1 MKLIFDIE
9 TNGFLSDATVVHSIV
24 IKNIE
29 TNQVYSYHGDKIG
42 RGLMLLNGASLLV
55 GHNILKFDLP
65 VLKKLYPNQYNIKAD
80 ILDTLLVS
88 RLIWTNRKEL
98 DYQKKELPLNLAGRH
113 SLESWGYRL
122 GLRKGDF
129 IKTGD
134 FSKWSQEMQDYCEK
148 DVEVT
153 YELYKLIKK
162 QNYSPEAIRLEH
174 DFARCINLQEAHGF
188 HFDVASAKKL
198 YASLA
203 NRRLELEKSLVST
216 FPNWKQYVGTFVPK
230 RDNKTKGYKKGVP
243 VKKYKE
249 VQFNPNSRDHISNRL
264 MNKGWKPT
272 EFTPDGKPKVDES
285 VLSKLDFPEAKL
297 LSEHFLIAK
306 RIGMLAEGNN
316 AWLKLQQDGKI
327 YGSVITNGANTGRCT
342 HQRPNVAQTP
352 SVSVPYGKEC
362 RSLFTV
368 PDGYVLIGCDASG
381 LELRC
386 LAHYLG
392 AFDNGD
398 FAKQLLHGDIHT
410 YNQKQIGLPTRDLAK
425 RVIYGVIYGIG
436 DTRLG
441 SIVEKTSYEGKRIK
455 AKLFETIPA
464 LKALRDSVLVKTRNQ
479 KYLLGLDKRKLI
491 PRSEHSSLNLLIQSC
506 GALIIKMATIILHK
520 KLEEKNYDK
529 NICSM
534 VAHIHDE
541 LQLQC
546 KSDYANEVGAIA
558 VQSIKDAGTYFN
570 LRCPLD
576 AEFKIGKTWADT
588 H

>member
-1 MKLIFDIE
+1 MRLIFDIE
-9 TNGFLSDATVVHSIV
+9 TNGFLSEATKIHSIV
-24 IKNIE
+24 IKDID
-29 TNQVYSYHGDKIG
+29 TKQMYSYHGDKIG
-42 RGLMLLNGASLLV
+42 RGLYLLSGASLLV
-55 GHNILKFDLP
+55 GHNILKFDIP
-65 VLKKLYPNQYNIKAD
+65 VINKLYPEYKIEGD
-80 ILDTLLVS
+80 VFDTLLVS

-98 DYQKKELPLNLAGRH
+98 DFQMKELPLKLAGRH

-122 GLRKGDF
+122 GLRKGEFAKTNDF
-129 IKTGD
+129 AN
-134 FSKWSQEMQDYCEK
+134 WSEEMQKYCEL

-153 YELYKLIKK
+153 YEFWKLIQK
-162 QNYSPEAIRLEH
+162 QNYSQEAIKLEH
-174 DFARCINLQEAHGF
+174 DFARCIYLQEAHGF

-203 NRRLELEKSLVST
+203 NRRLELEKSLTSA
-216 FPNWKQYVGTFVPK
+216 FPKWQKYIGTFIPK
-230 RDNKTKGYKKGVP
+230 RDNKTLGYKKDVP
-243 VKKYKE
+243 VKRYKE
-249 VQFNPNSRDHISNRL
+249 LTFNPNSRDHISDRL
-264 MNKGWKPT
+264 MNKGWKPK

-285 VLSKLDFPEAKL
+285 ILSTLNFPEAKL

-342 HQRPNVAQTP
+342 HQKPNVAQTP
-352 SVSVPYGKEC
+352 SVGVPYGKEC
-362 RSLFTV
+362 RSLFIV
-368 PDGYVLIGCDASG
+368 PNSFRLIGCDASG

-392 AFDNGD
+392 AFDEGS
-398 FAKQLLHGDIHT
+398 FAKQLLDGDIHS
-410 YNQKQIGLPTRDLAK
+410 YNQKQIGLPTRDMAK

-441 SIVEKTSYEGKRIK
+441 EVVGKSSSEGKRIK
-455 AKLFETIPA
+455 TNLFKALPA
-464 LKALRDSVLVKTRNQ
+464 LKALRDNVIIATRNK

-520 KLEEKNYDK
+520 KLKEKNYDK
-529 NICSM
+529 DTCAM
-534 VAHIHDE
+534 VAHVHDE

-546 KSDYANEVGAIA
+546 KSAVADEVGTLA
-558 VQSIKDAGTYFN
+558 VQSIKDAGTHFN
-570 LRCPLD
+570 LRCELD
-576 AEFKIGKTWADT
+576 AEYKIGNNWADT

>member
-1 MKLIFDIE
+1 MRLIFDIE
-9 TNGFLSDATVVHSIV
+9 TNGFLSEATKIHSIV
-24 IKNIE
+24 IKDID
-29 TNQVYSYHGDKIG
+29 TKQLYSYHGDKIG
-42 RGLMLLNGASLLV
+42 RGLYLLSGASLLV
-55 GHNILKFDLP
+55 GHNILKFDIP
-65 VLKKLYPNQYNIKAD
+65 VINKLYPEYKIEGD
-80 ILDTLLVS
+80 VFDTLLVS
-88 RLIWTNRKEL
+88 RLIWTNRKEE
-98 DYQKKELPLNLAGRH
+98 DFRMKELPLNLAGRH

-153 YELYKLIKK
+153 YELFKLIEK
-162 QNYSPEAIRLEH
+162 QKYSQEAIELEH
-174 DFARCINLQEAHGF
+174 DFARCIYLQEAHGF

-203 NRRLELEKSLVST
+203 NRRLELEKSLTSA
-216 FPNWKQYVGTFVPK
+216 FPKWQKYIGTFIPK
-230 RDNKTKGYKKGVP
+230 RDNRTLGYKKGVP
-243 VKKYKE
+243 VKRYKE
-249 VQFNPNSRDHISNRL
+249 LTFNPNSRDHISDRL
-264 MNKGWKPT
+264 MDKGWKPK

-285 VLSKLDFPEAKL
+285 ILSTLDFPEAKL
-297 LSEHFLIAK
+297 LSEHFLIQK
-306 RIGMLAEGNN
+306 RIGQLAEGNN
-316 AWLKLQQDGKI
+316 AWLKLQKDGII

-342 HQRPNVAQTP
+342 HQKPNVAQTP
-352 SVSVPYGKEC
+352 SVGVPYGKEC
-362 RSLFTV
+362 RSLFIV
-368 PDGYVLIGCDASG
+368 PNSFRLIGCDASG

-392 AFDNGD
+392 AFDEGS
-398 FAKQLLHGDIHT
+398 FAKQLLDGDIHT

-436 DTRLG
+436 DARLG
-441 SIVEKTSYEGKRIK
+441 AVIGKSSQEGKRIK
-455 AKLFETIPA
+455 AKLFEALPA
-464 LKALRDSVLVKTRNQ
+464 LRQLRDNVIIATRNK

-520 KLEEKNYDK
+520 KLKEKNYDK
-529 NICSM
+529 DTCAM
-534 VAHIHDE
+534 VAHVHDE

-546 KSDYANEVGAIA
+546 KSAVADEVGAIA
-558 VQSIKDAGTYFN
+558 VQSIKDAGTHFN
-570 LRCPLD
+570 LRCALD
-576 AEFKIGKTWADT
+576 AQYKIGNNWADT

>member
-1 MKLIFDIE
+1 MRVIFDLE
-9 TNGFLSDATVVHSIV
+9 TNGFLSDATKIHSIV
-24 IKNIE
+24 IKDID
-29 TNQVYSYHGDKIG
+29 TKQVFSYHGDKIG
-42 RGLMLLNGASLLV
+42 RGLYILSGASLLV

-65 VLKKLYPNQYNIKAD
+65 VIEKLYPEYKIEGEVF
-80 ILDTLLVS
+80 DTLLVS

-98 DYQKKELPLNLAGRH
+98 DFQMKELPLNLAGRH

-122 GLRKGDF
+122 GLRKGDYA
-129 IKTGD
+129 KEND
-134 FSKWSQEMQDYCEK
+134 FSVWTPAMQTYCER

-153 YELYKLIKK
+153 YEFFKLIEK
-162 QNYSPEAIRLEH
+162 QNYSTEAIKLEH
-174 DFARCINLQEAHGF
+174 DFARCIYLQEAHGF

-216 FPNWKQYVGTFVPK
+216 FPNWKKYIGTFTPK
-230 RDNKTKGYKKGVP
+230 RDNKTLGYKKGVP
-243 VKKYKE
+243 IKRYKE
-249 VQFNPNSRDHISNRL
+249 LTFNPNSRDHISDRL
-264 MNKGWKPT
+264 MNKGWKPR

-285 VLSKLDFPEAKL
+285 VLSKLIYPEAKL
-297 LSEHFLIAK
+297 LAEHFLIQK
-306 RIGMLAEGNN
+306 RIGQLAEGNN
-316 AWLKLQQDGKI
+316 AWLKLQRDGII

-342 HQRPNVAQTP
+342 HQKPNVAQTP

-368 PDGYVLIGCDASG
+368 PDGFQLIGCDASG

-386 LAHYLG
+386 LAHYIG
-392 AFDNGD
+392 AFDEGS
-398 FAKQLLHGDIHT
+398 FTKQLLHGDIHS

-425 RVIYGVIYGIG
+425 RVIYGCIYGIG

-441 SIVEKTSYEGKRIK
+441 AVVGKSSQEGKRIK
-455 AKLFETIPA
+455 AKLFEALPA
-464 LKALRDSVLVKTRNQ
+464 LKQLRDNVIIATRNK

-506 GALIIKMATIILHK
+506 GALIIKMATVILHK
-520 KLEEKNYDK
+520 KLKEKNYDK
-529 NICSM
+529 NICTM
-534 VAHIHDE
+534 VAHVHDE

-546 KSDYANEVGAIA
+546 KSDYADEVGKIA

-576 AEFKIGKTWADT
+576 AEYKIGNNWANT

>member
-9 TNGFLSDATVVHSIV
+9 TDGFLEECSKVHSIV
-24 IKNIE
+24 IKDIE
-29 TNQVYSYHGDKIG
+29 TNQVFSYHGDKIG
-42 RGLMLLNGASLLV
+42 RGLMLLNGANLLV
-55 GHNILKFDLP
+55 GHNILKFDLA
-65 VLKKLYPNQYNIKAD
+65 VLKKLYPRQYDIKAE

-88 RLIWTNRKEL
+88 RLIWTNQKEL
-98 DYQKKELPLNLAGRH
+98 DFQKKELPLNLAGRH

-122 GLRKGDF
+122 GLRKGEFAKTNDF
-129 IKTGD
+129 TE
-134 FSKWSQEMQDYCEK
+134 WSEEMQKYCEQ

-153 YELYKLIKK
+153 HELYNLIQKL
-162 QNYSPEAIRLEH
+162 NYSPEAIRLEH
-174 DFARCINLQEAHGF
+174 DFARCIHLQEAHGF

-216 FPNWKQYVGTFVPK
+216 FPNWKQYIGTFIPK
-230 RDNKTKGYKKGVP
+230 RDNKTLGYKKGVP

-249 VQFNPNSRDHISNRL
+249 MTFNPNSRDHISNRL
-264 MNKGWKPT
+264 MNKGWKPKD
-272 EFTPDGKPKVDES
+272 FTPDGKPKVDES
-285 VLSKLDFPEAKL
+285 VLSKLDYPEAKL
-297 LSEHFLIAK
+297 LAEHFLVQK
-306 RIGMLAEGNN
+306 RIAQLAEGNN
-316 AWLKLQQDGKI
+316 AWLKLQKDGKI
-327 YGSVITNGANTGRCT
+327 YGGVITNGANTGRCT

-352 SVSVPYGKEC
+352 SVGVPYGKEC

-368 PDGYVLIGCDASG
+368 PNGFQLIGCDASG

-386 LAHYLG
+386 LAHYIG
-392 AFDNGD
+392 AFDEGD
-398 FAKQLLHGDIHT
+398 FTKQLLDGDIHT

-425 RVIYGVIYGIG
+425 RCIYGVIYGIG

-441 SIVEKTSYEGKRIK
+441 SVVGKNSQEGKRIK
-455 AKLFETIPA
+455 AKLFEGLPA
-464 LKALRDSVLVKTRNQ
+464 LKKLRDNVIVKTRNQ

-506 GALIIKMATIILHK
+506 GALIIKMATVILHK
-520 KLEEKNYDK
+520 KLKEKDYDK
-529 NICSM
+529 DTCTM
-534 VAHIHDE
+534 VAHVHDE

-546 KSDYANEVGAIA
+546 KSAYATEVGELA
-558 VQSIKDAGTYFN
+558 VQSIKDAGTHFN

-576 AEFKIGKTWADT
+576 AEFKIGSNWADT

>member
-1 MKLIFDIE
+1 MRIIFDIE
-9 TNGFLSDATVVHSIV
+9 TNGFLSDATKIHSIV
-24 IKNIE
+24 IKDIDSKE
-29 TNQVYSYHGDKIG
+29 VYSYHGDKIG
-42 RGLMLLNGASLLV
+42 RGLYLLSGASLLV
-55 GHNILKFDLP
+55 GHNILKFDIP
-65 VLKKLYPNQYNIKAD
+65 VINKLFPEYKIEGEVF
-80 ILDTLLVS
+80 DTLLVS

-98 DYQKKELPLNLAGRH
+98 DFQMKELPLNMAGRH

-122 GLRKGDF
+122 GLRKGEF
-129 IKTGD
+129 AKTNNFD
-134 FSKWSQEMQDYCEK
+134 EWSEEMQKYCEL

-153 YELYKLIKK
+153 YEFWKLIQK
-162 QNYSPEAIRLEH
+162 QNYSKEAIKLEH
-174 DFARCINLQEAHGF
+174 DFARCIYLQEAHGF

-216 FPNWKQYVGTFVPK
+216 FPNWKKYIGTFIPR
-230 RDNKTKGYKKGVP
+230 RDNKTLGYKKGVP

-249 VQFNPNSRDHISNRL
+249 LTFNPNSRDHISDRL

-272 EFTPDGKPKVDES
+272 EFTPDGKPKVDEN
-285 VLSKLDFPEAKL
+285 VLSKLEYPEAKL
-297 LSEHFLIAK
+297 LAEHFLIQK
-306 RIGMLAEGNN
+306 RIGQLAEGNN
-316 AWLKLQQDGKI
+316 AWLKLQRDGII

-342 HQRPNVAQTP
+342 HQKPNVAQTP
-352 SVSVPYGKEC
+352 SVGVPYGKEC

-368 PDGYVLIGCDASG
+368 PNGFLLIGCDASG

-392 AFDNGD
+392 AFDEGS
-398 FAKQLLHGDIHT
+398 FAKQLLNGDIHT
-410 YNQKQIGLPTRDLAK
+410 YNQKQIGLPSRDLAK
-425 RVIYGVIYGIG
+425 RVIYGIIYGIG

-441 SIVEKTSYEGKRIK
+441 AVVGKNSQEGKRIK
-455 AKLFETIPA
+455 QKIFEALPA
-464 LKALRDSVLVKTRNQ
+464 LKQLRDNVIIATRNK

-520 KLEEKNYDK
+520 KLKEKNYDES
-529 NICSM
+529 ICAM
-534 VAHIHDE
+534 VAHVHDE

-546 KSDYANEVGAIA
+546 KSSYADEVGQLA
-558 VQSIKDAGTYFN
+558 VQSIKDAGTHFN
-570 LRCPLD
+570 FRCPLD
-576 AEFKIGKTWADT
+576 AEFKIGNTWAET

>member
-1 MKLIFDIE
+1 MRVIFDLE
-9 TNGFLSDATVVHSIV
+9 TNGFLSDATKIHSIV
-24 IKNIE
+24 IKDID
-29 TNQVYSYHGDKIG
+29 TKQVFSYHGDKIG
-42 RGLMLLNGASLLV
+42 RGLYILSGASLLV

-65 VLKKLYPNQYNIKAD
+65 VIEKLYPEYKIEGEVF
-80 ILDTLLVS
+80 DTLLVS

-98 DYQKKELPLNLAGRH
+98 DFQMKELPLNLAGRH

-122 GLRKGDF
+122 GLRKGDYA
-129 IKTGD
+129 KEND
-134 FSKWSQEMQDYCEK
+134 FSVWTPAMQTYCER

-153 YELYKLIKK
+153 YEFFKLIEK
-162 QNYSPEAIRLEH
+162 QNYSTEAIKLEH
-174 DFARCINLQEAHGF
+174 DFARCIYLQEAHGF

-216 FPNWKQYVGTFVPK
+216 FPNWKKYIGTFTPK
-230 RDNKTKGYKKGVP
+230 RDNKTLGYKKGVP
-243 VKKYKE
+243 IKRYKE
-249 VQFNPNSRDHISNRL
+249 LTFNPNSRDHISDRL
-264 MNKGWKPT
+264 MNKGWKPR

-285 VLSKLDFPEAKL
+285 VLSKLIYPEAKL
-297 LSEHFLIAK
+297 LAEHFLIQK
-306 RIGMLAEGNN
+306 RIGQLAEGNN
-316 AWLKLQQDGKI
+316 AWLKLQRDGII

-342 HQRPNVAQTP
+342 HQKPNVAQTP
-352 SVSVPYGKEC
+352 SVGVPYGKEC

-368 PDGYVLIGCDASG
+368 PDGFQLIGCDASG

-386 LAHYLG
+386 LAHYIG
-392 AFDNGD
+392 AFDEGS
-398 FAKQLLHGDIHT
+398 FTKQLLHGDIHS

-425 RVIYGVIYGIG
+425 RVIYGIIYGIG

-441 SIVEKTSYEGKRIK
+441 AVVGKNSQEGKRIK
-455 AKLFETIPA
+455 AKIFEALPA
-464 LKALRDSVLVKTRNQ
+464 LKQLRDNVIIATRNK

-506 GALIIKMATIILHK
+506 GALIIKMATVILHK
-520 KLEEKNYDK
+520 KLKEKNYDK
-529 NICSM
+529 NICTM
-534 VAHIHDE
+534 VAHVHDE

-546 KSDYANEVGAIA
+546 KSDYADEVGKIA

-576 AEFKIGKTWADT
+576 AEYKIGNNWANT

>member
-1 MKLIFDIE
+1 MRVIFDLE
-9 TNGFLSDATVVHSIV
+9 TNGFLSDATKIHSIV
-24 IKNIE
+24 IKDID
-29 TNQVYSYHGDKIG
+29 TKQVFSYHGVKIG
-42 RGLMLLNGASLLV
+42 RGLYILSGASLLV

-65 VLKKLYPNQYNIKAD
+65 VIEKLYPEYKIEGEVF
-80 ILDTLLVS
+80 DTLLVS

-98 DYQKKELPLNLAGRH
+98 DFQMKELPLNLAGRH

-122 GLRKGDF
+122 GLRKGDYA
-129 IKTGD
+129 KEND
-134 FSKWSQEMQDYCEK
+134 FSVWTPAMQTYCER

-153 YELYKLIKK
+153 YEFFKLIEK
-162 QNYSPEAIRLEH
+162 QNYSTEAIKLEH
-174 DFARCINLQEAHGF
+174 DFARCIYLQEAHGF

-216 FPNWKQYVGTFVPK
+216 FPNWKKYIGTFTPK
-230 RDNKTKGYKKGVP
+230 RDNKTLGYKKGVP
-243 VKKYKE
+243 IKRYKE
-249 VQFNPNSRDHISNRL
+249 LTFNPNSRDHISDRL
-264 MNKGWKPT
+264 MNKGWKPR

-285 VLSKLDFPEAKL
+285 VLSKLIYPEAKL
-297 LSEHFLIAK
+297 LAEHFLIQK
-306 RIGMLAEGNN
+306 RIGQLAEGNN
-316 AWLKLQQDGKI
+316 AWLKLQRDGII

-342 HQRPNVAQTP
+342 HQKPNVAQTP
-352 SVSVPYGKEC
+352 SVGVPYGKEC

-368 PDGYVLIGCDASG
+368 PNGFQLIGCDASG

-386 LAHYLG
+386 LAHYIG
-392 AFDNGD
+392 AFDEGS
-398 FAKQLLHGDIHT
+398 FTKQLLHGDIHT

-425 RVIYGVIYGIG
+425 RVIYGIIYGIG

-441 SIVEKTSYEGKRIK
+441 AVVGKSSQEGKRIK
-455 AKLFETIPA
+455 AKIFEALPA
-464 LKALRDSVLVKTRNQ
+464 LKQLRDNVIIATRNK

-506 GALIIKMATIILHK
+506 GALIIKMATVILHK
-520 KLEEKNYDK
+520 KLKEKNYDK
-529 NICSM
+529 NICTM
-534 VAHIHDE
+534 VAHVHDE

-546 KSDYANEVGAIA
+546 KSDYADEVGKIA

-576 AEFKIGKTWADT
+576 AEYKIGNNWANT

>member
-9 TNGFLSDATVVHSIV
+9 TNGFLPEASVVHSIV
-24 IKNIE
+24 IKDIE
-29 TNQVYSYHGDKIG
+29 TNQVYSYYGDKIG

-65 VLKKLYPNQYNIKAD
+65 VLKKLYPRQYDIKAE

-98 DYQKKELPLNLAGRH
+98 DFQKKELPLNLAGRH

-122 GLRKGDF
+122 SLRKGDF

-134 FSKWSQEMQDYCEK
+134 FSKWSPEMQKYCEL

-153 YELYKLIKK
+153 HEFYKLIKK
-162 QNYSPEAIRLEH
+162 QKYSTEAIRLEH

-216 FPNWKQYVGTFVPK
+216 FPNWKQYVGTFIPK
-230 RDNKTKGYKKGVP
+230 RDNKTKGYKKGVA

-249 VQFNPNSRDHISNRL
+249 MVFNPNSRDHISNRL

-272 EFTPDGKPKVDES
+272 QFTPDGKPKVDES
-285 VLSKLDFPEAKL
+285 ILSELDYPEAKL
-297 LSEHFLIAK
+297 LSEHFLIQK
-306 RIGMLAEGNN
+306 RIGALAEGNN
-316 AWLKLQQDGKI
+316 AWLKLQKDGII

-342 HQRPNVAQTP
+342 HQKPNVAQTP
-352 SVSVPYGKEC
+352 SVGVPYGKEC

-392 AFDNGD
+392 AFDEGS
-398 FAKQLLHGDIHT
+398 FAKQLLLGDVHT
-410 YNQKQIGLPTRDLAK
+410 DNQKQIGLPSRDLAK

-436 DTRLG
+436 DARLG
-441 SIVEKTSYEGKRIK
+441 AIVEKTAIEGRRIK
-455 AKLFETIPA
+455 TKLFETIPA
-464 LKALRDSVLVKTRNQ
+464 LKLLRDNVLVKVRNQ
-479 KYLLGLDKRKLI
+479 KYLSGLDKRKLI
-491 PRSEHSSLNLLIQSC
+491 PRSEHSCLNLLVQSS
-506 GALIIKMATIILHK
+506 GAIIIKMATIILHK
-520 KLEEKNYDK
+520 KLKEKNYDK
-529 NICSM
+529 NICTM
-534 VAHIHDE
+534 VAHVHDE

-546 KSDYANEVGAIA
+546 KSAYADEVGKIA
-558 VQSIKDAGTYFN
+558 VQSIKDAGTYFKF
-570 LRCPLD
+570 RCDLD
-576 AEFKIGKTWADT
+576 AKYKIGKTWADT

>member
-1 MKLIFDIE
+1 MRVIFDLE
-9 TNGFLSDATVVHSIV
+9 TNGFLSDATKIHSIV
-24 IKNIE
+24 IKDID
-29 TNQVYSYHGDKIG
+29 TKQVFSYHGDKIG
-42 RGLMLLNGASLLV
+42 RGLYILSGASLLV

-65 VLKKLYPNQYNIKAD
+65 VIEKLYPEYKIEGEVF
-80 ILDTLLVS
+80 DTLLVS

-98 DYQKKELPLNLAGRH
+98 DFQMKELPLNLAGRH

-122 GLRKGDF
+122 GLRKGDYA
-129 IKTGD
+129 KEND
-134 FSKWSQEMQDYCEK
+134 FSVWTPAMQTYCER

-153 YELYKLIKK
+153 YEFFKLIEK
-162 QNYSPEAIRLEH
+162 QNYSTEAIKLEH
-174 DFARCINLQEAHGF
+174 DFARCIYLQEAHGF

-216 FPNWKQYVGTFVPK
+216 FPNWKKYIGTFTPK
-230 RDNKTKGYKKGVP
+230 RDNKTLGYKKDVP
-243 VKKYKE
+243 IKRYKE
-249 VQFNPNSRDHISNRL
+249 LTFNPNSRDHISDRL
-264 MNKGWKPT
+264 MNKGWKPR

-285 VLSKLDFPEAKL
+285 VLSKLIYPEAKL
-297 LSEHFLIAK
+297 LAEHFLIQK
-306 RIGMLAEGNN
+306 RIGQLAEGNN
-316 AWLKLQQDGKI
+316 AWLKLQRDGII

-342 HQRPNVAQTP
+342 HQKPNVAQTP
-352 SVSVPYGKEC
+352 SVGVPYGKEC

-368 PDGYVLIGCDASG
+368 PDGFQLIGCDASG

-386 LAHYLG
+386 LAHYIG
-392 AFDNGD
+392 AFDEGS
-398 FAKQLLHGDIHT
+398 FTKQLLHGDIHS

-425 RVIYGVIYGIG
+425 RVIYGIIYGIG

-441 SIVEKTSYEGKRIK
+441 AVVGKNSQEGKRIK
-455 AKLFETIPA
+455 AKIFEALPA
-464 LKALRDSVLVKTRNQ
+464 LKQLRDNVIIATRNK

-506 GALIIKMATIILHK
+506 GALIIKMATVILHK
-520 KLEEKNYDK
+520 KLKEKNYDK
-529 NICSM
+529 NICTM
-534 VAHIHDE
+534 VAHVHDE

-546 KSDYANEVGAIA
+546 KSDYADEVGKIA

-576 AEFKIGKTWADT
+576 AEYKIGNNWANT

>member
-1 MKLIFDIE
+1 MRVIFDLE
-9 TNGFLSDATVVHSIV
+9 TNGFLSDATKIHSIV
-24 IKNIE
+24 IKDID
-29 TNQVYSYHGDKIG
+29 TKQVFSYHGDKIG
-42 RGLMLLNGASLLV
+42 RGLYILSGASLLV

-65 VLKKLYPNQYNIKAD
+65 VIEKLYPEYKIEGEVF
-80 ILDTLLVS
+80 DTLLVS

-98 DYQKKELPLNLAGRH
+98 DFQMKELPLNLAGRH

-122 GLRKGDF
+122 GLRKGDYA
-129 IKTGD
+129 KEND
-134 FSKWSQEMQDYCEK
+134 FSVWTPAMQTYCER

-153 YELYKLIKK
+153 YELFKLIEK
-162 QNYSPEAIRLEH
+162 QNYSTEAIKLEH
-174 DFARCINLQEAHGF
+174 DFARCIYLQEAHGF

-216 FPNWKQYVGTFVPK
+216 FPNWKKYIGTFTPK
-230 RDNKTKGYKKGVP
+230 RDNKTLGYKKGVP
-243 VKKYKE
+243 IKRYKE
-249 VQFNPNSRDHISNRL
+249 LTFNPNSRDHISDRL
-264 MNKGWKPT
+264 MNKGWKPR

-285 VLSKLDFPEAKL
+285 VLSKLIYPEAKL
-297 LSEHFLIAK
+297 LAEHFLIQK
-306 RIGMLAEGNN
+306 RIGQLAEGNN
-316 AWLKLQQDGKI
+316 AWLKLQRDGII

-342 HQRPNVAQTP
+342 HQKPNVAQTP
-352 SVSVPYGKEC
+352 SVGVPYGKEC

-368 PDGYVLIGCDASG
+368 PNGFQLIGCDASG

-386 LAHYLG
+386 LAHYIG
-392 AFDNGD
+392 AFDEGS
-398 FAKQLLHGDIHT
+398 FTKQLLHGDIHT

-425 RVIYGVIYGIG
+425 RVIYGCIYGIG

-441 SIVEKTSYEGKRIK
+441 AVVGKSSQEGKRIK
-455 AKLFETIPA
+455 AKLFEALPA
-464 LKALRDSVLVKTRNQ
+464 LKQLRDNVIIATRNK

-506 GALIIKMATIILHK
+506 GALIIKMATVILHK
-520 KLEEKNYDK
+520 KLEEKKYDK
-529 NICSM
+529 NICTM
-534 VAHIHDE
+534 VAHVHDE

-546 KSDYANEVGAIA
+546 KSDYADEVGKIA

-576 AEFKIGKTWADT
+576 AEYKIGNNWANT

>member
-1 MKLIFDIE
+1 MRVIFDLE
-9 TNGFLSDATVVHSIV
+9 TNGFLSDATKIHSIV
-24 IKNIE
+24 IKDID
-29 TNQVYSYHGDKIG
+29 TKQVFSYHGDKIG
-42 RGLMLLNGASLLV
+42 RGLYILSGASLLV

-65 VLKKLYPNQYNIKAD
+65 VIEKLYPEYKIEGEVF
-80 ILDTLLVS
+80 DTLLVS

-98 DYQKKELPLNLAGRH
+98 DFQMKELPLNLAGRH

-122 GLRKGDF
+122 GLRKGDYA
-129 IKTGD
+129 KEND
-134 FSKWSQEMQDYCEK
+134 FSVWTPAMQTYCER

-153 YELYKLIKK
+153 YELFKLIEK
-162 QNYSPEAIRLEH
+162 QNYSTEAIKLEH
-174 DFARCINLQEAHGF
+174 DFARCIYLQEAHGF

-216 FPNWKQYVGTFVPK
+216 FPNWKKYIGTFTPK
-230 RDNKTKGYKKGVP
+230 RDNKTLGYKKGVP
-243 VKKYKE
+243 IKRYKE
-249 VQFNPNSRDHISNRL
+249 LTFNPNSRDHISDRL
-264 MNKGWKPT
+264 MNKGWKPR

-285 VLSKLDFPEAKL
+285 VLSKLIYPEAKL
-297 LSEHFLIAK
+297 LAEHFLIQK
-306 RIGMLAEGNN
+306 RIGQLAEGNN
-316 AWLKLQQDGKI
+316 AWLKLQRDGII

-342 HQRPNVAQTP
+342 HQKPNVAQTP
-352 SVSVPYGKEC
+352 SVGVPYGKEC

-368 PDGYVLIGCDASG
+368 PDGFQLIGCDASG

-386 LAHYLG
+386 LAHYIG
-392 AFDNGD
+392 AFDEGS
-398 FAKQLLHGDIHT
+398 FTKQLLHGDIHS

-425 RVIYGVIYGIG
+425 RVIYGIIYGIG

-441 SIVEKTSYEGKRIK
+441 EVVGKSSQEGKRIK
-455 AKLFETIPA
+455 AKIFEALPA
-464 LKALRDSVLVKTRNQ
+464 LKQLRDNVIIATRNK

-506 GALIIKMATIILHK
+506 GALIIKMATVILHK
-520 KLEEKNYDK
+520 KLKEKNYDK
-529 NICSM
+529 NICTM
-534 VAHIHDE
+534 VAHVHDE

-546 KSDYANEVGAIA
+546 KSDYADEVGKIA

-576 AEFKIGKTWADT
+576 AEYKIGNNWANT

>member
-9 TNGFLSDATVVHSIV
+9 TDGFLEECSKVHSIV
-24 IKNIE
+24 IKDIE
-29 TNQVYSYHGDKIG
+29 TNQVFSYHGDKIG
-42 RGLMLLNGASLLV
+42 RGLMLLNGANLLV
-55 GHNILKFDLP
+55 GHNILKFDLA
-65 VLKKLYPNQYNIKAD
+65 VLKKLYPRQYDIKAE

-88 RLIWTNRKEL
+88 RLIWTNQKEL
-98 DYQKKELPLNLAGRH
+98 DFQKKELPLNLAGRH

-122 GLRKGDF
+122 GLRKGEFAKTNDF
-129 IKTGD
+129 TE
-134 FSKWSQEMQDYCEK
+134 WSEEMQKYCEQ

-153 YELYKLIKK
+153 HELYNLIQKL
-162 QNYSPEAIRLEH
+162 NYSPEAIRLEH
-174 DFARCINLQEAHGF
+174 DFARCIHLQEAHGF

-216 FPNWKQYVGTFVPK
+216 FPNWKQYIGTFIPK
-230 RDNKTKGYKKGVP
+230 RDNKTLGYKKGVP

-249 VQFNPNSRDHISNRL
+249 MTFNPNSRDHISNRL
-264 MNKGWKPT
+264 MNKGWKPKD
-272 EFTPDGKPKVDES
+272 FTPDGKPKVDES
-285 VLSKLDFPEAKL
+285 VLSKLEYPEAKL
-297 LSEHFLIAK
+297 LAEHFLVQK
-306 RIGMLAEGNN
+306 RIAQLAEGNN
-316 AWLKLQQDGKI
+316 AWLKLQKDGKI
-327 YGSVITNGANTGRCT
+327 YGGVITNGANTGRCT

-352 SVSVPYGKEC
+352 SVGVPYGKEC

-368 PDGYVLIGCDASG
+368 PNGFQLIGCDASG

-386 LAHYLG
+386 LAHYIG
-392 AFDNGD
+392 AFDEGD
-398 FAKQLLHGDIHT
+398 FTKQLLDGDIHT

-425 RVIYGVIYGIG
+425 RCIYGVIYGIG

-441 SIVEKTSYEGKRIK
+441 SVVGKNSQEGKRIK
-455 AKLFETIPA
+455 AKLFEGLPA
-464 LKALRDSVLVKTRNQ
+464 LKKLRDNVIVKTRNQ

-506 GALIIKMATIILHK
+506 GALIIKMATVILHK
-520 KLEEKNYDK
+520 KLKEKDYDK
-529 NICSM
+529 DTCTM
-534 VAHIHDE
+534 VAHVHDE

-546 KSDYANEVGAIA
+546 KSAYATEVGELA
-558 VQSIKDAGTYFN
+558 VQSIKDAGTHFN

-576 AEFKIGKTWADT
+576 AEFKIGSNWADT

>member
-1 MKLIFDIE
+1 MRVIFDLE
-9 TNGFLSDATVVHSIV
+9 TNGFLSDATKIHSIV
-24 IKNIE
+24 IKDID
-29 TNQVYSYHGDKIG
+29 TKQVFSYHGDKIG
-42 RGLMLLNGASLLV
+42 RGLYILSGASLLV

-65 VLKKLYPNQYNIKAD
+65 VIEKLYPEYKIEGEV
-80 ILDTLLVS
+80 LDTLLVS

-98 DYQKKELPLNLAGRH
+98 DFQMKELPLNLAGRH

-122 GLRKGDF
+122 GLRKGDYA
-129 IKTGD
+129 KEND
-134 FSKWSQEMQDYCEK
+134 FSVWTPAMQTYCER

-153 YELYKLIKK
+153 YEFFKLIEK
-162 QNYSPEAIRLEH
+162 QNYSTEAIKLEH
-174 DFARCINLQEAHGF
+174 DFARCIYLQEAHGF

-216 FPNWKQYVGTFVPK
+216 FPNWKKYIGTFTPK
-230 RDNKTKGYKKGVP
+230 RDNKTLGYKKGVP
-243 VKKYKE
+243 IKRYKE
-249 VQFNPNSRDHISNRL
+249 LTFNPNSRDHISDRL
-264 MNKGWKPT
+264 MNKGWKPR

-285 VLSKLDFPEAKL
+285 VLSKLIYPEAKL
-297 LSEHFLIAK
+297 LAEHFLIQK
-306 RIGMLAEGNN
+306 RIGQLAEGNN
-316 AWLKLQQDGKI
+316 AWLKLQRDGII

-342 HQRPNVAQTP
+342 HQKPNVAQTP
-352 SVSVPYGKEC
+352 SVGVPYGKEC

-368 PDGYVLIGCDASG
+368 PDGFQLIGCDASG

-386 LAHYLG
+386 LAHYIG
-392 AFDNGD
+392 AFDEGS
-398 FAKQLLHGDIHT
+398 FTKQLLHGDIHS

-425 RVIYGVIYGIG
+425 RVIYGIIYGIG

-441 SIVEKTSYEGKRIK
+441 AVVGKSSQEGKRIK
-455 AKLFETIPA
+455 AKIFEALPA
-464 LKALRDSVLVKTRNQ
+464 LKQLRDNVIIATRNK

-506 GALIIKMATIILHK
+506 GALIIKMATVILHK
-520 KLEEKNYDK
+520 KLKEKNYDK
-529 NICSM
+529 NICTM
-534 VAHIHDE
+534 VAHVHDE

-546 KSDYANEVGAIA
+546 KSDYADEVGKIA

-576 AEFKIGKTWADT
+576 AEYKIGNNWANT

>member
-1 MKLIFDIE
+1 MRVIFDLE
-9 TNGFLSDATVVHSIV
+9 TNGFLSDATKIHSIV
-24 IKNIE
+24 IKDID
-29 TNQVYSYHGDKIG
+29 TKQVFSYHGDKIG
-42 RGLMLLNGASLLV
+42 RGLYILSGASLLV

-65 VLKKLYPNQYNIKAD
+65 VIEKLYPEYKIEGEVF
-80 ILDTLLVS
+80 DTLLVS

-98 DYQKKELPLNLAGRH
+98 DFQMKELPLNLAGRH

-122 GLRKGDF
+122 GLRKGDYA
-129 IKTGD
+129 KEND
-134 FSKWSQEMQDYCEK
+134 FSVWTPAMQTYCER

-153 YELYKLIKK
+153 YEFFKLIEK
-162 QNYSPEAIRLEH
+162 QNYSTEAIKLEH
-174 DFARCINLQEAHGF
+174 DFARCIYLQEAHGF

-216 FPNWKQYVGTFVPK
+216 FPNWKKYIGTFTPK
-230 RDNKTKGYKKGVP
+230 RDNKTLGYKKGVP
-243 VKKYKE
+243 IKRYKE
-249 VQFNPNSRDHISNRL
+249 LTFNPNSRDHISDRL
-264 MNKGWKPT
+264 MNKGWKPR

-285 VLSKLDFPEAKL
+285 VLSKLIYPEAKL
-297 LSEHFLIAK
+297 LAEHFLIQK
-306 RIGMLAEGNN
+306 RIGQLAEGNN
-316 AWLKLQQDGKI
+316 AWLKLQRDGII

-342 HQRPNVAQTP
+342 HQKPNVAQTP
-352 SVSVPYGKEC
+352 SVGVPYGKEC

-368 PDGYVLIGCDASG
+368 PDGFQLIGCDASG

-386 LAHYLG
+386 LAHYIG
-392 AFDNGD
+392 AFDEGS
-398 FAKQLLHGDIHT
+398 FTKQLLHGDIHT

-425 RVIYGVIYGIG
+425 RVIYGIIYGIG

-441 SIVEKTSYEGKRIK
+441 AVVGKSSQEGKRIK
-455 AKLFETIPA
+455 AKIFEALPA
-464 LKALRDSVLVKTRNQ
+464 LKQLRDNVIIATRNK

-506 GALIIKMATIILHK
+506 GALIIKMATVILHK
-520 KLEEKNYDK
+520 KLKEKNYDK
-529 NICSM
+529 NICTM
-534 VAHIHDE
+534 VAHVHDE

-546 KSDYANEVGAIA
+546 KSDYADEVGKIA

-576 AEFKIGKTWADT
+576 AEYKIGNNWANT

>member
-9 TNGFLSDATVVHSIV
+9 TDGFLEECSKVHSIV
-24 IKNIE
+24 IKDIE
-29 TNQVYSYHGDKIG
+29 TNQVFSYHGDKIG
-42 RGLMLLNGASLLV
+42 RGLMLLNGANLLV
-55 GHNILKFDLP
+55 GHNILKFDLA
-65 VLKKLYPNQYNIKAD
+65 VLKKLYPRQYDIKAE

-88 RLIWTNRKEL
+88 RLIWTNQKEL
-98 DYQKKELPLNLAGRH
+98 DFQKKELPLNLAGRH

-122 GLRKGDF
+122 GLRKGEFAKTNDF
-129 IKTGD
+129 TE
-134 FSKWSQEMQDYCEK
+134 WSEEMQKYCEQ

-153 YELYKLIKK
+153 HELYNLIKK
-162 QNYSPEAIRLEH
+162 LNYSPEAIRLEH
-174 DFARCINLQEAHGF
+174 DFARCIHLQEAHGF

-216 FPNWKQYVGTFVPK
+216 FPNWKQYIGTFIPK
-230 RDNKTKGYKKGVP
+230 RDNKTLGYKKGVP

-249 VQFNPNSRDHISNRL
+249 MTFNPNSRDHISNRL
-264 MNKGWKPT
+264 MNKGWKPKD
-272 EFTPDGKPKVDES
+272 FTPDGKPKVDES
-285 VLSKLDFPEAKL
+285 VLSKLEYPEAKL
-297 LSEHFLIAK
+297 LAEHFLVQK
-306 RIGMLAEGNN
+306 RIAQLAEGNN
-316 AWLKLQQDGKI
+316 AWLKLQKDGKI
-327 YGSVITNGANTGRCT
+327 YGGVITNGANTGRCT

-352 SVSVPYGKEC
+352 SVGVPYGKEC

-368 PDGYVLIGCDASG
+368 PNGFQLIGCDASG

-386 LAHYLG
+386 LAHYIG
-392 AFDNGD
+392 AFDEGH
-398 FAKQLLHGDIHT
+398 FTKQLLDGDIHT

-425 RVIYGVIYGIG
+425 RCIYGVIYGIG

-441 SIVEKTSYEGKRIK
+441 SVVGKNSQEGKRIK
-455 AKLFETIPA
+455 AKLFEGLPA
-464 LKALRDSVLVKTRNQ
+464 LKKLRDNVIVKTRNQ

-506 GALIIKMATIILHK
+506 GALIIKMATVILHK
-520 KLEEKNYDK
+520 KLKEKDYDK
-529 NICSM
+529 DTCTM
-534 VAHIHDE
+534 VAHVHDE

-546 KSDYANEVGAIA
+546 KSAYATEVGELA
-558 VQSIKDAGTYFN
+558 VQSIKDAGTHFN

-576 AEFKIGKTWADT
+576 AEFKIGSNWADT

>member
-1 MKLIFDIE
+1 MRVIFDLE
-9 TNGFLSDATVVHSIV
+9 TNGFLSDATKIHSIV
-24 IKNIE
+24 IKDID
-29 TNQVYSYHGDKIG
+29 TKQVFSYHGDKIG
-42 RGLMLLNGASLLV
+42 RGLYILSGASLLV

-65 VLKKLYPNQYNIKAD
+65 VIEKLYPEYKIEGEVF
-80 ILDTLLVS
+80 DTLLVS

-98 DYQKKELPLNLAGRH
+98 DFQMKELPLNLAGRH

-122 GLRKGDF
+122 GLRKGDYA
-129 IKTGD
+129 KEND
-134 FSKWSQEMQDYCEK
+134 FSVWTPAMQTYCER

-153 YELYKLIKK
+153 YEFFKLIEK
-162 QNYSPEAIRLEH
+162 QNYSTEAIKLEH
-174 DFARCINLQEAHGF
+174 DFARCIYLQEAHGF

-216 FPNWKQYVGTFVPK
+216 FPNWKKYIGTFTPK
-230 RDNKTKGYKKGVP
+230 RDNKTLGYKKGVP
-243 VKKYKE
+243 IKRYKE
-249 VQFNPNSRDHISNRL
+249 LTFNPNSRDHISDRL
-264 MNKGWKPT
+264 MNKGWKPR

-285 VLSKLDFPEAKL
+285 VLSKLIYPEAKL
-297 LSEHFLIAK
+297 LAEHFLIQK
-306 RIGMLAEGNN
+306 RIGQLAEGNN
-316 AWLKLQQDGKI
+316 AWLKLQRDGII

-342 HQRPNVAQTP
+342 HQKPNVAQTP
-352 SVSVPYGKEC
+352 SVGVPYGKEC

-368 PDGYVLIGCDASG
+368 PNGFQLIGCDASG

-386 LAHYLG
+386 LAHYIG
-392 AFDNGD
+392 AFDEGS
-398 FAKQLLHGDIHT
+398 FTKQLLHGDIHS

-425 RVIYGVIYGIG
+425 RVIYGIIYGIG

-441 SIVEKTSYEGKRIK
+441 EVVGKSSQEGKRIK
-455 AKLFETIPA
+455 AKIFEALPA
-464 LKALRDSVLVKTRNQ
+464 LKQLRDNVIIATRNK

-506 GALIIKMATIILHK
+506 GALIIKMATVILHK
-520 KLEEKNYDK
+520 KLKEKNYDK
-529 NICSM
+529 NICTM
-534 VAHIHDE
+534 VAHVHDE

-546 KSDYANEVGAIA
+546 KSDYADEVGKIA

-576 AEFKIGKTWADT
+576 AEYKIGNNWAST

>member
-1 MKLIFDIE
+1 MRVIFDLE
-9 TNGFLSDATVVHSIV
+9 TNGFLSDATKIHSIV
-24 IKNIE
+24 IKDID
-29 TNQVYSYHGDKIG
+29 TKQVFSYHGDKIG
-42 RGLMLLNGASLLV
+42 RGLYILSGASLLV

-65 VLKKLYPNQYNIKAD
+65 VIEKLYPEYKIEGEVF
-80 ILDTLLVS
+80 DTLLVS

-98 DYQKKELPLNLAGRH
+98 DFQMKELPLNLAGRH

-122 GLRKGDF
+122 GLRKGDYA
-129 IKTGD
+129 KEND
-134 FSKWSQEMQDYCEK
+134 FSVWTPAMQTYCER

-153 YELYKLIKK
+153 YELFKLIEK
-162 QNYSPEAIRLEH
+162 QNYSTEAIKLEH
-174 DFARCINLQEAHGF
+174 DFARCIYLQEAHGF

-216 FPNWKQYVGTFVPK
+216 FPNWKKYIGTFTPK
-230 RDNKTKGYKKGVP
+230 RDNKTLGYKKGVP
-243 VKKYKE
+243 IKRYKE
-249 VQFNPNSRDHISNRL
+249 LTFNPNSRDHISDRL
-264 MNKGWKPT
+264 MNKGWKPR

-285 VLSKLDFPEAKL
+285 VLSKLIYPEAKL
-297 LSEHFLIAK
+297 LAEHFLIQK
-306 RIGMLAEGNN
+306 RIGQLAEGNN
-316 AWLKLQQDGKI
+316 AWLKLQRDGII

-342 HQRPNVAQTP
+342 HQKPNVAQTP
-352 SVSVPYGKEC
+352 SVGVPYGKEC

-368 PDGYVLIGCDASG
+368 PDGFQLIGCDASG

-386 LAHYLG
+386 LAHYIG
-392 AFDNGD
+392 AFDEGS
-398 FAKQLLHGDIHT
+398 FTKQLLHGDIHS

-425 RVIYGVIYGIG
+425 RVIYGIIYGIG

-441 SIVEKTSYEGKRIK
+441 AVVGKSSQEGKRIK
-455 AKLFETIPA
+455 AKIFEALPA
-464 LKALRDSVLVKTRNQ
+464 LKQLRDNVIIATRNK

-506 GALIIKMATIILHK
+506 GALIIKMATVILHK
-520 KLEEKNYDK
+520 KLKEKNYDK
-529 NICSM
+529 NICTM
-534 VAHIHDE
+534 VAHVHDE

-546 KSDYANEVGAIA
+546 KSDYADEVGKIA

-576 AEFKIGKTWADT
+576 AEYKIGNNWANT

>member
-1 MKLIFDIE
+1 MRLIFDIE
-9 TNGFLSDATVVHSIV
+9 TNGFLSEATKIHSIV
-24 IKNIE
+24 IKDID
-29 TNQVYSYHGDKIG
+29 TKQMYSYHGDKIG
-42 RGLMLLNGASLLV
+42 RGLYLLSGASLLV
-55 GHNILKFDLP
+55 GHNILKFDIP
-65 VLKKLYPNQYNIKAD
+65 VINKLYPEYKIEGD
-80 ILDTLLVS
+80 VFDTLLVS

-98 DYQKKELPLNLAGRH
+98 DFQMKELPLKLAGRH

-122 GLRKGDF
+122 GLRKGEFAKTNDF
-129 IKTGD
+129 AN
-134 FSKWSQEMQDYCEK
+134 WSEEMQKYCEL

-153 YELYKLIKK
+153 YEFWKLIQK
-162 QNYSPEAIRLEH
+162 QNYSQEAIKLEH
-174 DFARCINLQEAHGF
+174 DFARCIYLQEAHGF

-203 NRRLELEKSLVST
+203 NRRLELEKSLTSA
-216 FPNWKQYVGTFVPK
+216 FPKWQKYIGTFIPK
-230 RDNKTKGYKKGVP
+230 RDNKTLGYKKDVP
-243 VKKYKE
+243 VKRYKE
-249 VQFNPNSRDHISNRL
+249 LTFNPNSRDHISDRL
-264 MNKGWKPT
+264 MNKGWKPK

-285 VLSKLDFPEAKL
+285 ILSTLNFPEAKL

-342 HQRPNVAQTP
+342 HQKPNVAQTP
-352 SVSVPYGKEC
+352 SVGVPYGKEC
-362 RSLFTV
+362 RSLFIV
-368 PDGYVLIGCDASG
+368 PAGFRLIGCDASG

-392 AFDNGD
+392 AFDEGS
-398 FAKQLLHGDIHT
+398 FAKQLLDGDIHS
-410 YNQKQIGLPTRDLAK
+410 YNQKQIGLPTRDMAK

-441 SIVEKTSYEGKRIK
+441 EVVGKSSSEGKRIK
-455 AKLFETIPA
+455 TNLFKALPA
-464 LKALRDSVLVKTRNQ
+464 LKALRDNVIIATRNK

-520 KLEEKNYDK
+520 KLKEKNYDK
-529 NICSM
+529 DTCTM
-534 VAHIHDE
+534 VAHVHDE

-546 KSDYANEVGAIA
+546 KSAVADEVGTLA
-558 VQSIKDAGTYFN
+558 VQSIKDAGTHFN
-570 LRCPLD
+570 LRCELD
-576 AEFKIGKTWADT
+576 AQYKIGNNWADT

>member
-1 MKLIFDIE
+1 MRVIFDLE
-9 TNGFLSDATVVHSIV
+9 TNGFLSDATKIHSIV
-24 IKNIE
+24 IKDID
-29 TNQVYSYHGDKIG
+29 TKQVFSYHGDKIG
-42 RGLMLLNGASLLV
+42 RGLYILSGASLLV

-65 VLKKLYPNQYNIKAD
+65 VIEKLYPEYKIEGEVF
-80 ILDTLLVS
+80 DTLLVS

-98 DYQKKELPLNLAGRH
+98 DFQMKELPLNLAGRH

-122 GLRKGDF
+122 GLRKGDYA
-129 IKTGD
+129 KEND
-134 FSKWSQEMQDYCEK
+134 FSVWTPAMQTYCER

-153 YELYKLIKK
+153 YEFFKLIEK
-162 QNYSPEAIRLEH
+162 QNYSTEAIKLEH
-174 DFARCINLQEAHGF
+174 DFARCIYLQEAHGF

-216 FPNWKQYVGTFVPK
+216 FPNWKKYIGTFTPK
-230 RDNKTKGYKKGVP
+230 RDNKTLGYKKGVP
-243 VKKYKE
+243 IKRYKE
-249 VQFNPNSRDHISNRL
+249 LTFNPNSRDHISDRL
-264 MNKGWKPT
+264 MNKGWKPR

-285 VLSKLDFPEAKL
+285 VLSKLIYPEAKL
-297 LSEHFLIAK
+297 LAEHFLIQK
-306 RIGMLAEGNN
+306 RIGQLAEGNN
-316 AWLKLQQDGKI
+316 AWLKLQRDGII

-342 HQRPNVAQTP
+342 HQKPNVAQTP
-352 SVSVPYGKEC
+352 SVGVPYGKEC

-368 PDGYVLIGCDASG
+368 PDGFQLIGCDASG

-386 LAHYLG
+386 LAHYIG
-392 AFDNGD
+392 AFDEGS
-398 FAKQLLHGDIHT
+398 FTKQLLHGDIHT

-425 RVIYGVIYGIG
+425 RVIYGCIYGIG

-441 SIVEKTSYEGKRIK
+441 AVVGKSSQEGKRIK
-455 AKLFETIPA
+455 AKLFEALPA
-464 LKALRDSVLVKTRNQ
+464 LKQLRDNVIIATRNK

-506 GALIIKMATIILHK
+506 GALIIKMATVILHK
-520 KLEEKNYDK
+520 KLEEKKYDK
-529 NICSM
+529 NICTM
-534 VAHIHDE
+534 VAHVHDE

-546 KSDYANEVGAIA
+546 KSDYADEVGKIA

-576 AEFKIGKTWADT
+576 AEYKIGNNWAST

>member
-1 MKLIFDIE
+1 MRVIFDLE
-9 TNGFLSDATVVHSIV
+9 TNGFLSDATKIHSIV
-24 IKNIE
+24 IKDID
-29 TNQVYSYHGDKIG
+29 TKQVFSYHGDKIG
-42 RGLMLLNGASLLV
+42 RGLYILSGASLLV

-65 VLKKLYPNQYNIKAD
+65 VIEKLYPEYKIEGEVF
-80 ILDTLLVS
+80 DTLLVS

-98 DYQKKELPLNLAGRH
+98 DFQMKELPLNLAGRH

-122 GLRKGDF
+122 GLRKGDYA
-129 IKTGD
+129 KEND
-134 FSKWSQEMQDYCEK
+134 FSVWTPAMQTYCER

-153 YELYKLIKK
+153 YEFFKLIEK
-162 QNYSPEAIRLEH
+162 QNYSTEAIKLEH
-174 DFARCINLQEAHGF
+174 DFARCIYLQEAHGF

-216 FPNWKQYVGTFVPK
+216 FPNWKKYIGTFTPK
-230 RDNKTKGYKKGVP
+230 RDNKTLGYKKGVP
-243 VKKYKE
+243 IKRYKE
-249 VQFNPNSRDHISNRL
+249 LTFNPNSRDHISDRL
-264 MNKGWKPT
+264 MNKGWKPR

-285 VLSKLDFPEAKL
+285 VLSKLIYPEAKL
-297 LSEHFLIAK
+297 LAEHFLIQK
-306 RIGMLAEGNN
+306 RIGQLAEGNN
-316 AWLKLQQDGKI
+316 AWLKLQRDGII

-342 HQRPNVAQTP
+342 HQKPNVAQTP
-352 SVSVPYGKEC
+352 SVGVPYGKEC

-368 PDGYVLIGCDASG
+368 PDGFQLIGCDASG

-386 LAHYLG
+386 LAHYIG
-392 AFDNGD
+392 AFDEGS
-398 FAKQLLHGDIHT
+398 FTKQLLHGDIHT

-425 RVIYGVIYGIG
+425 RVIYGIIYGIG

-441 SIVEKTSYEGKRIK
+441 EVVGKSSQEGKRIK
-455 AKLFETIPA
+455 AKIFEALPA
-464 LKALRDSVLVKTRNQ
+464 LKQLRDNVIIATRNK

-506 GALIIKMATIILHK
+506 GALIIKMATVILHK
-520 KLEEKNYDK
+520 KLKEKNYDK
-529 NICSM
+529 NICTM
-534 VAHIHDE
+534 VAHVHDE

-546 KSDYANEVGAIA
+546 KSDYADEVGKIA

-576 AEFKIGKTWADT
+576 AEYKIGNNWAST

>member
-1 MKLIFDIE
+1 MRLIFDIE
-9 TNGFLSDATVVHSIV
+9 TNGFLSEATKIHSIV
-24 IKNIE
+24 IKDID
-29 TNQVYSYHGDKIG
+29 TKQMYSYHGDKIG
-42 RGLMLLNGASLLV
+42 RGLYLLSGASLLV
-55 GHNILKFDLP
+55 GHNILKFDIP
-65 VLKKLYPNQYNIKAD
+65 VINKLYPEYKIEGD
-80 ILDTLLVS
+80 VFDTLLVS

-98 DYQKKELPLNLAGRH
+98 DFQMKELPLKLAGRH

-122 GLRKGDF
+122 GLRKGEFAKTNDF
-129 IKTGD
+129 AN
-134 FSKWSQEMQDYCEK
+134 WSEEMQKYCEL

-153 YELYKLIKK
+153 YEFWKLIQK
-162 QNYSPEAIRLEH
+162 QNYSQEAIKLEH
-174 DFARCINLQEAHGF
+174 DFARCIYLQEAHGF

-203 NRRLELEKSLVST
+203 NRRLELEKSLTSA
-216 FPNWKQYVGTFVPK
+216 FPKWQKYIGTFIPK
-230 RDNKTKGYKKGVP
+230 RDNKTLGYKKDVP
-243 VKKYKE
+243 VKRYKE
-249 VQFNPNSRDHISNRL
+249 LTFNPNSRDHISDRL
-264 MNKGWKPT
+264 MNKGWKPK

-285 VLSKLDFPEAKL
+285 ILSTLNFPEAKL

-342 HQRPNVAQTP
+342 HQKPNVAQTP
-352 SVSVPYGKEC
+352 SVGVPYGKEC
-362 RSLFTV
+362 RSLFIV
-368 PDGYVLIGCDASG
+368 PAGFRLIGCDASG

-392 AFDNGD
+392 AFDEGS
-398 FAKQLLHGDIHT
+398 FAKQLLDGDIHS
-410 YNQKQIGLPTRDLAK
+410 YNQKQIGLPTRDMAK

-441 SIVEKTSYEGKRIK
+441 EVVGKSSSEGKRIK
-455 AKLFETIPA
+455 TNLFKALPA
-464 LKALRDSVLVKTRNQ
+464 LKALRDNVIIATRNK

-520 KLEEKNYDK
+520 KLKEKNYDK
-529 NICSM
+529 DTCTM
-534 VAHIHDE
+534 VAHVHDE

-546 KSDYANEVGAIA
+546 KSAVADEVGTLA
-558 VQSIKDAGTYFN
+558 VQSIKDAGTHFN
-570 LRCPLD
+570 LRCELD
-576 AEFKIGKTWADT
+576 AEYKIGNNWADT